1 MLISLN
7 NVTFEFGARAIIE
20 NANWTIFP
28 KERIGLI
35 GANGMGKSTVLKLLA
50 GEYTVT
56 GGTIEKA
63 RETTIGYF
71 HQDLQSIETDES
83 IMVVASGAFAEAV
96 AIQAELDEIVKEL
109 DVHSTDALLEKYSE
123 RLHDFEIAGGY
134 EMEHKTAQIL
144 EGLGFATKDL
154 HRPYSEFSGGWRM
167 RVILAKMILQ
177 QPDLLMLDEP
187 TNHLDLPSIE
197 WLETFL
203 LGYPGAVIIVSHDRF
218 FLDKMVTKIVEVS
231 MQQLNHYTGNF
242 SFYEQEKEV
251 RKEFQQREFENQQDY
266 IRQQERFIERFK
278 AKASKATQAQ
288 SAMKR
293 LDKLEKVE
301 APSNSQHTIK
311 IKFNIDRE
319 PGKIVASLQG
329 ISKNYGDVSV
339 LKNTNIDIERGDK
352 IALIGANGKGK
363 STALRIIAGTDS
375 YDGTSELGHNVS
387 LSFYAQHQLEA
398 LNVKHEII
406 EELADGSVGYTEMEL
421 RGLLGCF
428 LFTGDDVFKKINVLS
443 GGEKARVALAKTI
456 IKKCNFML
464 LDEPTNHL
472 DIGSVNMLAAALN
485 DYKGTYLLVSHDRY
499 FIEKAAN
506 KIWEIDN
513 GIINEF
519 VGTYAEWEE
528 AKAKKLAEQQGKGAP
543 KLAKLQ
549 QANIVEKKPEPIE
562 AKKNESINKEEQK
575 KLKNLQ
581 NNFKRVEENLNIA
594 QAKKIEIEAALG
606 NPDLY
611 QQKDKFVQ
619 TELDYAKIQSSIT
632 NLQAEYEDLFE
643 QIMVLEK

>member
-1 MLISLN
+1 MKKINLLSLLIIFLLFTKA
-7 NVTFEFGARAIIE
+7 TFA
-20 NANWTIFP
+20 
-28 KERIGLI
+28 
-35 GANGMGKSTVLKLLA
+35 
-50 GEYTVT
+50 
-56 GGTIEKA
+56 
-63 RETTIGYF
+63 
-71 HQDLQSIETDES
+71 
-83 IMVVASGAFAEAV
+83 
-96 AIQAELDEIVKEL
+96 KEL
-109 DVHSTDALLEKYSE
+109 EVHSTDAMLEKYSE
-123 RLHDFEIAGGY
+123 LLHDFEIAGGY

-154 HRPYSEFSGGWRM
+154 QRPYSEFSGGWRM
-167 RVILAKMILQ
+167 RVILAKMILA

-197 WLETFL
+197 WLEVFL
-203 LGYPGAVIIVSHDRF
+203 ASYAGAVIIVSHDRF

-231 MQQLNHYTGNF
+231 NQSLNHYTGNF

-293 LDKLEKVE
+293 LDKLDKVE
-301 APSNSQHTIK
+301 APSNANQTIK
-311 IKFNIDRE
+311 IRFNIDKE
-319 PGKIVASLQG
+319 PGKIVASLQN
-329 ISKNYGDVSV
+329 ISKSYGNVNV
-339 LKNTNIDIERGDK
+339 LKNTSVDIERGDK

-363 STALRIIAGTDS
+363 STALRVIAATDS
-375 YDGTSELGHNVS
+375 FDGKSELGHNVT

-398 LNVKHEII
+398 LNIKHEVLQ
-406 EELADGSVGYTEMEL
+406 ELQDGSVGYTEMDL
-421 RGLLGCF
+421 RSLLGCF

-485 DYKGTYLLVSHDRY
+485 EYKGTYLLVSHDRY

-506 KIWEIDN
+506 KIWEIEN
-513 GIINEF
+513 GIINVF
-519 VGTYAEWEE
+519 AGTYKEWEE
-528 AKAKKLAEQQGKGAP
+528 AKAKKLAEAQGKNTAP
-543 KLAKLQ
+543 TLAKLA
-549 QANIVEKKPEPIE
+549 QANITETKKVEPIIE
-562 AKKNESINKEEQK
+562 QKGVAINKEEQK

-581 NNFKRVEENLNIA
+581 NNFNRVEENI
-594 QAKKIEIEAALG
+594 KKASEQQTALELALADP
-606 NPDLY
+606 NLY
-611 QQKDKFVQ
+611 NNKDKFLQ
-619 TELDYAKIQSSIT
+619 TETDYAAIKNTISK
-632 NLQAEYEDLFE
+632 LQLEYEDLFE
-643 QIMVLEK
+643 QIVELEK